1 MRWRE
6 RSLIIWLVVCLA
18 ILLAAA
24 FYLRSQQVP
33 RPGKEGESVSE
44 AERPAAPPSQA
55 KVKAPEAAEQEPP
68 SSSKGSDYYTEQR
81 LERDRI
87 RSQVMDTL
95 REIIHNPNSDE
106 GNRREAH
113 ARLLQLSQQM
123 AKETELEG
131 LIKAKNFPDA
141 LVILHQDAVHVL
153 VKVPEITAP
162 QAAQIGDIVATA
174 TGLPR
179 EKIIIDTKP

>member
-6 RSLIIWLVVCLA
+6 RSVIIWLVVCLA

-24 FYLRSQQVP
+24 FYLRSQQLP
-33 RPGKEGESVSE
+33 PSGGEGGKAGD
-44 AERPAAPPSQA
+44 AGRPASPPSQA
-55 KVKAPEAAEQEPP
+55 EVKAPETNGQEPP
-68 SSSKGSDYYTEQR
+68 SPPKRSDYYTEQR

-123 AKETELEG
+123 AKETEIEG
-131 LIKAKNFPDA
+131 LIKAKDFPDA
-141 LVILHQDAVHVL
+141 LVVLHQDAVHVL
-153 VKVPEITAP
+153 VKVQEITAA